1 MKDDKLHSET
11 GMPVCSIVFVLHN
24 AQYEVEQRLT
34 PFLSRALNAEL
45 IIIDDASED
54 GTDHA
59 VTSLLDHHDYEAT
72 VYLRNDT
79 RRGVALCLNEALLH
93 ASTPVLLVV
102 DINLS
107 IQIESLQR
115 ALGRLEESEAAFA
128 SAAGA
133 AYGEPE
139 KLRQLI
145 YEQQIPASAAFLLH
159 TERIPSDQ
167 LFFNP
172 FITRG
177 HSADLRLRTAL
188 NTSCIA
194 VAPFVSVPG
203 TDVEQGEMLL
213 SLSSQEASIMSFHAS
228 QPTVAHEEDEDGEVS
243 EEFPQVLFSRAVSL
257 KLEGRITDALHLCDD
272 ILNKHPEHDETEE
285 LKIELLQRLKQ
296 FVGASELKHRR
307 NMKLQGRRPDL
318 PQAEP
323 EPAETES
330 EEPEVV
336 ETEAPAGQEQ
346 TEELEEGQEAE
357 ETAPEETE
365 TAVTQSDSETTATE
379 TALPDTERT
388 EEQPEV
394 SPEPEE
400 EPVQEDEYKPEEEE
414 PEEQEQPDKADI
426 VRFPYHLF
434 VQPPFMPP
442 PEPKKEEDDDDDE
455 LIDPRFLP
463 DTDFFDDDDEL
474 DLSQCTI
481 IVPEQPFPVEEE
493 DSEAIGHGQQ
503 ELTGEDE
510 AEAVEEDSAA
520 AELAGEATEDE
531 ERPADPEPASEEQPP
546 READSEDIPEEET
559 PEVEE
564 DAESEPV
571 QQPEEEEFRA
581 EAEQDEETVAEQE
594 QQQTSEKDHSDPPSD
609 SETDGPERAE
619 QAEPADQADVAAG
632 TSDNTDESK
641 AGDAEE
647 FPVSGHQNGNGHEK
661 TQESEEDAE
670 PAGASPSP
678 YKRPMNF
685 YYTIVMPITA
695 MALELLEK
703 SLLSIEK
710 HCDPDKTELIIVDN
724 SCLDETH
731 EYLKQLSAQRFF
743 HLHVITNR
751 KNRGFGR
758 SVNQGIDKAL
768 GEYICI
774 LHNDVVVE
782 SDLLFELSEIL
793 NQDQRVGVVGPRT
806 NSSTNPEQVAH
817 ADNDSLRT
825 EETSYLDSFCLM
837 LRAEDNYRFSDEYGQ
852 AWFEDVDLSYDIRQ
866 SGKRTVIAAGV
877 FLPHYGGG
885 TIGQLGLDEYSDVF
899 QNNMAHFNKKWK
911 IEPDMPD
918 PDAAEHPLAE
928 IYELGQMV
936 NVFNPHE
943 KHVKRIKELY
953 TPDMEQALQK
963 QKDLDD
969 EVLIYFIRAMM
980 VIDNRR
986 SLRML
991 EEQLQ
996 EPLEE
1001 VHALELV
1008 RYYFDRHIYSR
1019 CRKHMANIKGTPG
1032 LWYILYKLR
1041 IAYGEKDLETV
1052 ADMLNELIES
1062 YPAHPEINKIAGDMY
1077 QLMGDKEESESFYSL
1092 AHQIDP
1098 FNYAWPEED

>member
-45 IIIDDASED
+45 IIIDDASKD

-59 VTSLLDHHDYEAT
+59 VSSLLDHHDYEAT

-93 ASTPVLLVV
+93 ASTPILLVV

-107 IQIESLQR
+107 IQIEALQL
-115 ALGRLEESEAAFA
+115 ALGRLEESKAAFA

-188 NTSCIA
+188 NTSCIE
-194 VAPFVSVPG
+194 VSPFVSVPG
-203 TDVEQGEMLL
+203 TDVEQGGMLL
-213 SLSSQEASIMSFHAS
+213 SLSSREASIMSFHAS
-228 QPTVAHEEDEDGEVS
+228 QPTVSHEKDEEEVS

-318 PQAEP
+318 PQPEP
-323 EPAETES
+323 EPAEPES
-330 EEPEVV
+330 EE
-336 ETEAPAGQEQ
+336 
-346 TEELEEGQEAE
+346 
-357 ETAPEETE
+357 
-365 TAVTQSDSETTATE
+365 
-379 TALPDTERT
+379 
-388 EEQPEV
+388 PEV

-400 EPVQEDEYKPEEEE
+400 EPVQEDEYKPEENV
-414 PEEQEQPDKADI
+414 PEQQGQPDKANI

-442 PEPKKEEDDDDDE
+442 PEQKKEEEEEDDE

-463 DTDFFDDDDEL
+463 DTDFFDDDDDEL

-481 IVPEQPFPVEEE
+481 IVPEQPFPVREE
-493 DSEAIGHGQQ
+493 DSEASGHGQQ
-503 ELTGEDE
+503 EQTGGHQ
-510 AEAVEEDSAA
+510 AEANEEDAAA
-520 AELAGEATEDE
+520 AELAGVAKEDE
-531 ERPADPEPASEEQPP
+531 ERPSDPELASEVQPILEP
-546 READSEDIPEEET
+546 DPKDIPEEEV
-559 PEVEE
+559 PEAEE
-564 DAESEPV
+564 DAESGPV
-571 QQPEEEEFRA
+571 PQPQEEEIPA
-581 EAEQDEETVAEQE
+581 EAEEDAETAADQE
-594 QQQTSEKDHSDPPSD
+594 QQQTSGTDYSETPSG
-609 SETDGPERAE
+609 SETDD
-619 QAEPADQADVAAG
+619 AEPAAQTEPVDQADVAAG
-632 TSDNTDESK
+632 TSDNTDDSK

-647 FPVSGHQNGNGHEK
+647 FPVSGHQNGNGHEE
-661 TQESEEDAE
+661 TLGTEEDAE

-793 NQDQRVGVVGPRT
+793 NQDQRVGIVGPRT
-806 NSSTNPEQVAH
+806 NSSNNPEQVAH

-825 EETSYLDSFCLM
+825 EETNYLDSFCLM

-852 AWFEDVDLSYDIRQ
+852 AWFDDVDLSYDIRQ

-885 TIGQLGLDEYSDVF
+885 TISQLGLDEYSDLF

-911 IEPDMPD
+911 IEPPMPD

-928 IYELGQMV
+928 IFELGQMV

-996 EPLEE
+996 EPLED

-1008 RYYFDRHIYSR
+1008 RYYFERHIYSR

-1032 LWYILYKLR
+1032 LWYTLYKLR

-1092 AHQIDP
+1092 ANQIDP